1 MLLLKY
7 AVCMLFGASD
17 VQEMDTGDIE
27 KNARARY
34 RKRSLSEHPDK
45 GGSAR
50 GFGALTAAHDIV
62 RKNLWHVTRMLS
74 SNNSDTDGESVTI
87 TQAERSALLSHP
99 FLDAVCFLLV
109 HIASVQSGGKAPAIC
124 VDVLVS
130 LEDVYASITK
140 CVHVPVL
147 RWKPR
152 RERNTDRDIETTD
165 TCIDRYVDTTAGNSS
180 CGLDDIDDVFMQ
192 SEEEAMVLRSVTVLV
207 PITADTV
214 HAQEYVFSE
223 VGHDA
228 LFEGMTRG
236 DIRVAV
242 RVKPHPVYNIDSVV
256 SQYDLHATIPVSIRD
271 YYYGRTVKLPP
282 LARGDAELVLRY
294 EPSSTIEN
302 SLGEGSL
309 DTHRRCVHLLRGHG
323 LPRDSEP
330 EVHYLLDDDSS
341 NTNND
346 RGDLYVFFD
355 LTLPCIPQRVLSKP
369 HVRMFFEMVFGSMM
383 GPASHASHTNT
394 TGS

>member
-1 MLLLKY
+1 MILLKY
-7 AVCMLFGASD
+7 AVCMLFGACD
-17 VQEMDTGDIE
+17 MQEIDTGDIE
-27 KNARARY
+27 KNARACY

-74 SNNSDTDGESVTI
+74 SDNSDTDLADGESVTI
-87 TQAERSALLSHP
+87 TQADRNALLSHP

-109 HIASVQSGGKAPAIC
+109 HIASVQSGGKAPTIC

-130 LEDVYASITK
+130 IEDVYASITK

-152 RERNTDRDIETTD
+152 RERSTERYIEKTD
-165 TCIDRYVDTTAGNSS
+165 TCIGR
-180 CGLDDIDDVFMQ
+180 LDDIDDVFMQ

-282 LARGDAELVLRY
+282 LAQGDAELVLRY
-294 EPSSTIEN
+294 EPSSTIEDGN
-302 SLGEGSL
+302 NTL

-323 LPRDSEP
+323 L
-330 EVHYLLDDDSS
+330 HLLDDDSS
-341 NTNND
+341 NTTND

-383 GPASHASHTNT
+383 GHMSHTNA
-394 TGS
+394 TGSC